1 MGGEK
6 TAVEYEVYQK
16 RYRKLKEKNDEA
28 LRLQKKLSD
37 LKTEKDRIEVREMKA
52 RIKFQVLKE
61 HLSRLE
67 KEIESVT
74 HELFKI
80 ES

>member
-6 TAVEYEVYQK
+6 TAAEYEVYQK
-16 RYRKLKEKNDEA
+16 KYRELKETHNEA

-37 LKTEKDRIEVREMKA
+37 LKTEKDRIEAKEMKA
-52 RIKFQVLKE
+52 KIRLHGLRE

-67 KEIESVT
+67 DEIELT
-74 HELFKI
+74 IHELFKV

>member
-37 LKTEKDRIEVREMKA
+37 LKTEKDRIEAKEMKA
-52 RIKFQVLKE
+52 RIRLHGLRE

-67 KEIESVT
+67 DEIESVT
-74 HELFKI
+74 HELFKV

>member
-1 MGGEK
+1 MMRHYDYK
-6 TAVEYEVYQK
+6 
-16 RYRKLKEKNDEA
+16 
-28 LRLQKKLSD
+28 KKLSD
-37 LKTEKDRIEVREMKA
+37 LKTEKDRIEAKEMKA
-52 RIKFQVLKE
+52 RIRLHGLKE

>member
-28 LRLQKKLSD
+28 LRLQKKV
-37 LKTEKDRIEVREMKA
+37 K
-52 RIKFQVLKE
+52 
-61 HLSRLE
+61 
-67 KEIESVT
+67 
-74 HELFKI
+74 
-80 ES
+80 